1 MHTLF
6 LVFECQ
12 ESRVIKKNE
21 PKRVLLS
28 GGGGGGGGIVAST
41 ALSVFLF
48 FFNKIKNILKKKK
61 GEFNQSLSSFLNSD
75 LLRVTDISFFLLSEF
90 MHTMGSL
97 KWWRFGLGCR
107 DLGLYNEIFLR
118 C

>member
-28 GGGGGGGGIVAST
+28 GGGGGGGGVAST

-48 FFNKIKNILKKKK
+48 FFNKSKKEKKRK

>member
-28 GGGGGGGGIVAST
+28 GGGGGGGVVAST

-48 FFNKIKNILKKKK
+48 FFNKSKKEKKRK

-75 LLRVTDISFFLLSEF
+75 LLRVTDISFFLRSEF

>member
-1 MHTLF
+1 MVVVVEKKYTYRYSSTTLIRIKIFGCFGSYEVHTLF

-28 GGGGGGGGIVAST
+28 GGGGGGGGVAST

-48 FFNKIKNILKKKK
+48 IFNKIKNIYKKKV
-61 GEFNQSLSSFLNSD
+61 SSINHCLHF
-75 LLRVTDISFFLLSEF
+75 
-90 MHTMGSL
+90 
-97 KWWRFGLGCR
+97 
-107 DLGLYNEIFLR
+107 
-118 C
+118 

>member
-28 GGGGGGGGIVAST
+28 GGGGGGGVAST

-48 FFNKIKNILKKKK
+48 FFNKSKKEKKRK

>member
-28 GGGGGGGGIVAST
+28 GGGGGVAST

-48 FFNKIKNILKKKK
+48 FFNKIKKYIKKKKK

>member
-28 GGGGGGGGIVAST
+28 GGGGGGGVVAST

-48 FFNKIKNILKKKK
+48 FFNKSKKEKKRK